1 MAEQKPSFEMP
12 PRVKVA
18 QEMITNILLHDI
30 YLKANCSGVSSGA
43 SLPPESNRLLKV
55 STNLL
60 ISYMLGEH
68 NFTEKIGVEDAME
81 SSQTSESPDHSS
93 IIFTE

>member
-1 MAEQKPSFEMP
+1 MAEQKPSFETP

-18 QEMITNILLHDI
+18 QELTTNILYHDLC
-30 YLKANCSGVSSGA
+30 LKANCSGVSSGA

-68 NFTEKIGVEDAME
+68 NYHERIGTNEVVDL
-81 SSQTSESPDHSS
+81 SPTSESPDHSS